1 MIKSIALIDR
11 LSRVMDP
18 EELPQLSALVE
29 WAEAHGYYPED
40 LLAPVV
46 GDDARWVYEAYL
58 SLSEGHTGQSY
69 AGGVTPDVRMRIM
82 EAANA
87 VPSSMG
93 VCARWDA
100 AVAAAAAVG
109 GLPCAPWAAVV
120 DVAMLL
126 GWCQSRDLL
135 CYVMLHGTDGAQR
148 AARTVMLLR
157 DGVDPMDAWDGHYGA
172 LSVGGE

>member
-1 MIKSIALIDR
+1 
-11 LSRVMDP
+11 MDP
-18 EELPQLSALVE
+18 EELPELGVLVD
-29 WAEAHGYYPED
+29 WAEDHGYYPED
-40 LLAPVV
+40 LITPVV

-58 SLSEGHTGQSY
+58 SLSEGYIGQ
-69 AGGVTPDVRMRIM
+69 AHVGGVNPGVRMRIM

-100 AVAAAAAVG
+100 AVAAAAAVD
-109 GLPCAPWAAVV
+109 GLPCAPWAAVA

-135 CYVMLHGTDGAQR
+135 CYVMLHGIDGAQR
-148 AARTVMLLR
+148 AARTVMMLR
-157 DGVDPMDAWDGHYGA
+157 DGVDLLDAWEGHYGA

>member
-1 MIKSIALIDR
+1 MYNSIALVDR

-18 EELPQLSALVE
+18 EELPQLGVLVD
-29 WAEAHGYYPED
+29 WADNHGYYPED

-87 VPSSMG
+87 VPAAKG
-93 VCARWDA
+93 LCARWDA
-100 AVAAAAAVG
+100 AVAAAAAVD
-109 GLPCAPWAAVV
+109 GLPCAPWAAVA

-135 CYVMLHGTDGAQR
+135 CYVAIFGNEAASR
-148 AARTVMLLR
+148 AATAVMMLR
-157 DGVDPMDAWDGHYGA
+157 DGADPMDVWE
-172 LSVGGE
+172 VK

>member
-1 MIKSIALIDR
+1 MLVSMSLIDR
-11 LSRVMDP
+11 LSGVMDP

-29 WAEAHGYYPED
+29 WAEDHGYYPEP

-58 SLSEGHTGQSY
+58 SLSEGLSGQ
-69 AGGVTPDVRMRIM
+69 ANAAGVTPDVRMRIM

-87 VPSSMG
+87 VPAASG
-93 VCARWDA
+93 LCARWGA
-100 AVAAAAAVG
+100 AVAAAE
-109 GLPCAPWAAVV
+109 GLSCAPWAAVA

-135 CYVMLHGTDGAQR
+135 CYVMLHGTDGASR
-148 AARTVMLLR
+148 AANAVMMLR
-157 DGVDPMDAWDGHYGA
+157 DGADPMDAWEVD
-172 LSVGGE
+172 

>member
-18 EELPQLSALVE
+18 EELPQLGVLVD
-29 WAEAHGYYPED
+29 WAEDHGYYPED

-58 SLSEGHTGQSY
+58 SLSEGLAGQSY
-69 AGGVTPDVRMRIM
+69 VGGVTSDVRMRIM

-87 VPSSMG
+87 VPVAEG
-93 VCARWDA
+93 LCARWDA
-100 AVAAAAAVG
+100 AVAAAAAVD

-157 DGVDPMDAWDGHYGA
+157 DGVGLLDAWDGHYGA